1 MRKALLTNVHIMI
14 VAIVIPM
21 FVYILVYVFQNKW
34 LVPVVFLWP
43 YELLAIT
50 CNDKLLVLLHSL
62 DLEI

>member
-34 LVPVVFLWP
+34 LVPLVFRWP
-43 YELLAIT
+43 YKLLAIT
-50 CNDKLLVLLHSL
+50 CNGKLLVVLHSL
-62 DLEI
+62 GLEI